1 MDNGARENAERK
13 HEAAHE
19 SELNE
24 ARREFLRNIAAAGVV
39 SLGGGMMLYTMGGE
53 AQAKKPGDP
62 LDARKRWGMLIDTS
76 KCTSGCEKCVEACK
90 KENGW
95 EAEPGSQTDV
105 QWIRKVDVKDPKT
118 GFMASLPVMCQHCA
132 NPPCVDVCPTGASM
146 QRADGI
152 VRVNMHI
159 CIGCRYCMMACP
171 YKARSFVHEEIPE
184 ENKRF
189 HAPMGKGCVTSCDL
203 CAHRV
208 DAGRIPACAEACPE
222 GAMLFGDLNDPNSEL
237 RKRLKEIRSYQ
248 IRADLGTDTG
258 IRYTQLP

>member
-1 MDNGARENAERK
+1 MSDQGARDR
-13 HEAAHE
+13 HEQARRE
-19 SELNE
+19 EIDE
-24 ARREFLRNIAAAGVV
+24 ARREFLRNIAAASVV
-39 SLGGGMMLYTMGGE
+39 SLGGGVMLYTMGGE
-53 AQAKKPGDP
+53 ALAKKPEEPIDP
-62 LDARKRWGMLIDTS
+62 KKRWGMLIDTS

-95 EAEPGSQTDV
+95 EAKPGSQTDV
-105 QWIRKVDVKDPKT
+105 QWIRKVDVKDPLT

-146 QRADGI
+146 RREDGI

-184 ENKRF
+184 EKKRF
-189 HAPMGKGCVTSCDL
+189 HAPMGKGCVTSCDF
-203 CAHRV
+203 CAHRIDV
-208 DAGRIPACAEACPE
+208 GKIPACAEACPE

-237 RKRLKEIRSYQ
+237 RKRLAEIRSYE
-248 IRADLGTDTG
+248 IRADLGTDNG
-258 IRYTQLP
+258 IRYTRLP